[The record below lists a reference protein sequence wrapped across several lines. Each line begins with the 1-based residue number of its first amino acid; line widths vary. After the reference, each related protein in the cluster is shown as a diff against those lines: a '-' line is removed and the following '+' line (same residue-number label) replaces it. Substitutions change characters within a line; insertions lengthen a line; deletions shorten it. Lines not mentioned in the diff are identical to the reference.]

1 MRFFLFIKQAEI
13 DNHTHTDVKEVM
25 DTWVLVENYPVVS
38 LKRINNTTVELSQYA
53 FLQTEDQR
61 LDRAHM

>member
-38 LKRINNTTVELSQYA
+38 LKRINNTTVELSQSA